1 MTKAASKPADADLLK
16 KASQFIEETIG
27 KIDVAKKKKLYI
39 EQKLEVDR
47 FSNQALKQGSNL
59 SVMKKELKELE
70 MSLELIHREVNFLKL
85 LNHQAEIDAVSGRLT
100 LGN

>member
-1 MTKAASKPADADLLK
+1 
-16 KASQFIEETIG
+16 
-27 KIDVAKKKKLYI
+27 
-39 EQKLEVDR
+39 
-47 FSNQALKQGSNL
+47 
-59 SVMKKELKELE
+59 MKKELKELE